1 MANLTDA
8 DLDSHVVD
16 LTEVSLAELRTLTT
30 SALVEA
36 LDRMYAAAEHTTGSE
51 TQAQVNDDPRQG
63 RRN

>member
-30 SALVEA
+30 SALLEA
-36 LDRMYAAAEHTTGSE
+36 LDRMYTVAEHTTGSE
-51 TQAQVNDDPRQG
+51 TQVQVDEQG
-63 RRN
+63 CRS